1 MSKDIEISSQDLLNF
16 YRQVKEAD
24 PLIGKELRK
33 TLVKLSKTI
42 VGEVQHAA
50 LDLPSSGEEHSDG
63 KMGLRA
69 GIAAATETK
78 INQSNRSGFS
88 IRIRVSGTKFQAKTG
103 KYKKLPRYV
112 EGLSKKHW
120 RHPVFASKG
129 SINGTWDG
137 SWVDQK
143 STPFLLRTVLPHKKE
158 LREDVYA
165 AFLAALKK
173 SHALD

>member
-16 YRQVKEAD
+16 YRQVKDAD

-33 TLVKLSKTI
+33 TLVKLSKSI

-50 LDLPSSGEEHSDG
+50 LELPSHGEKSSEG

-78 INQSNRSGFS
+78 INQSNKSGFS

-112 EGLSKKHW
+112 EGLSKKSW
-120 RHPVFASKG
+120 RHPVFPEKG
-129 SINGTWDG
+129 FNNGTWQG
-137 SWVDQK
+137 NWVAQK
-143 STPFLLRTVLPHKKE
+143 STPFLLRTVLPHKTE

-165 AFLAALKK
+165 AFLTALKK
-173 SHALD
+173 SHAID

>member
-16 YRQVKEAD
+16 YRQVKDAD

-33 TLVKLSKTI
+33 TLVKLSKSI

-50 LDLPSSGEEHSDG
+50 LELPSHGEKSPEG

-78 INQSNRSGFS
+78 INQSNKSGFS

-112 EGLSKKHW
+112 EGLSKKSW
-120 RHPVFASKG
+120 RHPVFPEKG
-129 SINGTWDG
+129 FSNGTWQG
-137 SWVDQK
+137 NWVAQK
-143 STPFLLRTVLPHKKE
+143 STPFLLRTVLPHKSE

-165 AFLAALKK
+165 AFLTALKK
-173 SHALD
+173 SHAID